1 MRHCNIVHALIT
13 LIYNKNMAEDSGDL
27 PNGSS
32 NTQSKSNNN
41 SQNGNNNVPS
51 STASTVTM
59 SPIEMKL
66 KRATSSASNLK
77 INSRGSDSQKK

>member
-1 MRHCNIVHALIT
+1 MRHCNIVYALIT

-32 NTQSKSNNN
+32 NKQSTSNNN

-51 STASTVTM
+51 STASTTPM
-59 SPIEMKL
+59 SPSDMVK
-66 KRATSSASNLK
+66 TASYDNIK
-77 INSRGSDSQKK
+77 QNSRGSASQKK